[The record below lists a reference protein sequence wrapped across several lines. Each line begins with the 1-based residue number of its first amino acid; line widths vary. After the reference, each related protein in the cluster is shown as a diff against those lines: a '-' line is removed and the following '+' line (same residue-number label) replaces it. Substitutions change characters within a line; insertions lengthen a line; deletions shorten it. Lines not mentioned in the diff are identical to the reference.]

1 MAINFYWN
9 TTQDQSQGT
18 LGNFFAV
25 FRNMIS
31 DDMSVCGDE
40 GTWPALKDN
49 SAEYIWPVVT
59 GGKHKS

>member
-1 MAINFYWN
+1 
-9 TTQDQSQGT
+9 
-18 LGNFFAV
+18 
-25 FRNMIS
+25 MIS
-31 DDMSVCGDE
+31 DDMSVYGDE